1 MRWSDLPLDP
11 SRTTLRQFGL
21 LGVVILGGLAAWRIA
36 SHGATPGS
44 VALGIFGLLLGVLGV
59 LAPRFLRPIFVGW
72 LVLAFPIGWLV
83 SQIVMAGLYYG
94 VLTPIG
100 LALRATGR
108 DALALK
114 RPEGATS
121 YWVPKPAPA
130 DVRSYFRQY

>member
-11 SRTTLRQFGL
+11 SRTTLRQFGVM
-21 LGVVILGGLAAWRIA
+21 GVVILGGLAAWRIA
-36 SHGATPGS
+36 THGPSPGS
-44 VALGIFGLLLGVLGV
+44 IALGVFGLVLGVIGV
-59 LAPRFLRPIFVGW
+59 LAPQHLKPIFVGW
-72 LVLAFPIGWLV
+72 TVLAFPIGWLV
-83 SQIVMAGLYYG
+83 SQVVMALLYYG

-114 RPEGATS
+114 KSEGTAS